1 MGSPVLITS
10 ANVESFLSSNTIR
23 TYSPT
28 IAPSSLLNTFPAGFS
43 STLTPPAWNWAS
55 KGTAVESGHSAY
67 YTFERLGAGFAFPTY
82 LPNGSSPYVQRRMRV
97 SASVFSN
104 TADATKVTTND
115 AWTALTIFDPGNTVA
130 NYLLGG
136 QFAQVRHS
144 LTSRTSWS
152 LWVYDGGGG
161 SYSFPFT
168 VPETGSYPQ
177 GHRVSITWDCR
188 TEYVSC
194 TVDGITV
201 TATGLPTGSFDGSA
215 VSGSGLMG
223 FTAFAGTTQSAATQ
237 TSMNVSS
244 VCVLEFGV

>member
-10 ANVESFLSSNTIR
+10 ANVESFLSTTSIR

-28 IAPSSLLNTFPAGFS
+28 VAPTSILNTFPAGFTS
-43 STLTPPAWNWAS
+43 AVTVPTWNWAS
-55 KGTAVESGHSAY
+55 KGTAVESGHTAFYS
-67 YTFERLGAGFAFPTY
+67 FERLGAGFAFPTY
-82 LPNGSSPYVQRRMRV
+82 LPNGTPTYVDRRMKV
-97 SASVFSN
+97 SARMFAN
-104 TADATKVTTND
+104 TADATKVTTGD
-115 AWTALTIFDPGNTVA
+115 AFAALTIFDPGNTVA
-130 NYLLGG
+130 NYLVGG
-136 QFAQVRHS
+136 QFAQVRQS

-177 GHRVSITWDCR
+177 GHNVSITWDCR
-188 TEYVSC
+188 SEFVSC
-194 TVDGITV
+194 SVDGVSV
-201 TATGLPTGSFDGSA
+201 TATGLPVGTFDGSG
-215 VSGSGLMG
+215 VSGSALMG